1 MFSLIVAILF
11 GLSITFF
18 AFQNAA
24 GVPIV
29 LGNFFLPNTPVYLV
43 VIVSLLVG
51 ILMAWFIS
59 AIEGMSHFMNIRRK
73 DSVIKDDRKSIAQME
88 DRIKKLEVENASLRH
103 NKENREVVVENKHSN
118 IDHNNHSDTEYH
130 EVTHKPSFFERIF
143 PSSTKHYSKQV

>member
-1 MFSLIVAILF
+1 MLSLIIAILF

-18 AFQNAA
+18 AFQNLA

-29 LGNFFLPNTPVYLV
+29 IGNFFLPTVPVYLV

-73 DSVIKDDRKSIAQME
+73 DSVINNDKKEINALQRRINELEGKNAELKDDKS
-88 DRIKKLEVENASLRH
+88 
-103 NKENREVVVENKHSN
+103 VVVENR
-118 IDHNNHSDTEYH
+118 H
-130 EVTHKPSFFERIF
+130 EMVEHEEPLARPSFFERLF
-143 PSSTKHYSKQV
+143 PNSRRHYSKHV